1 MSQEIQCLTGYTR
14 THRNASVFHQLFD
27 VIDDSRR
34 AFFLEQVSAGAGLQ
48 GALDAVVA
56 VKGGQR
62 DDPDAGGNPGQ
73 LLGGPDAVHDG
84 HEHVEDDDARR
95 RMIDQVRDE
104 LLIGPDELKLL
115 IRSALT
121 QEQETDYWF
130 ERVVELGD
138 DKGEFLAQL
147 MRERLGVPVYVD
159 NDANVACY
167 GEFWLGA
174 GRNVDSMVLLTLGTG
189 VGGGIVVMG
198 QLLRGPDGTAG
209 EIGHLCVKRDGRQ
222 CNCGAKGCLEQYAS
236 VSGMLKTARK
246 RIEQGGLDTA
256 LIRMCGGN
264 LDNLTGKMVSDAV
277 EQGDTFAKW
286 VMEETGRWLG
296 TGIGSIINLLN
307 PEMVVLGGGMIGAG
321 DVLFNPVRETARAQS
336 FDVPGK
342 RAEIIPAA
350 LGGDAGVIG
359 AAGCALN
366 RVEQDARR
374 GK

>member
-1 MSQEIQCLTGYTR
+1 MVEGVDAALQ
-14 THRNASVFHQLFD
+14 AAKV
-27 VIDDSRR
+27 RR
-34 AFFLEQVSAGAGLQ
+34 ADVLAAGIGAPGPMNWQTGVVFAPPNLPAGKTFP
-48 GALDAVVA
+48 GPAL
-56 VKGGQR
+56 
-62 DDPDAGGNPGQ
+62 
-73 LLGGPDAVHDG
+73 
-84 HEHVEDDDARR
+84 
-95 RMIDQVRDE
+95 
-104 LLIGPDELKLL
+104 
-115 IRSALT
+115 
-121 QEQETDYWF
+121 
-130 ERVVELGD
+130 
-138 DKGEFLAQL
+138 
-147 MRERLGVPVYVD
+147 RERLQIPVYVD

-167 GEFWLGA
+167 GEFWLGV

-189 VGGGIVVMG
+189 VGGGIVLMG

-246 RIEQGGLDTA
+246 RIEQGGLNTF
-256 LIRMCGGN
+256 LLEMCGGD
-264 LDNLTGKMVSDAV
+264 LDSLTGKMISDAV

-350 LGGDAGVIG
+350 LGGDAGVIS

-374 GK
+374 GSDTAMILTVTPNPCVDKTVFIDTLTVGTFMRSGKCTCIPGGKGTNVSRAVKALGRRTRAWSSSGAIPVATSST

>member
-1 MSQEIQCLTGYTR
+1 MTKAMIG
-14 THRNASVFHQLFD
+14 
-27 VIDDSRR
+27 IDLGGTNVKTAVVSREGEVMGKDSRPTDADQGLEAVLDKMVEGVDAALQAAKVRR
-34 AFFLEQVSAGAGLQ
+34 ADVLAAGI
-48 GALDAVVA
+48 GAPGPMNWQTGVVFA
-56 VKGGQR
+56 
-62 DDPDAGGNPGQ
+62 PPNLPGWKDVP
-73 LLGGPDAVHDG
+73 L
-84 HEHVEDDDARR
+84 AR
-95 RMIDQVRDE
+95 
-104 LLIGPDELKLL
+104 
-115 IRSALT
+115 
-121 QEQETDYWF
+121 
-130 ERVVELGD
+130 
-138 DKGEFLAQL
+138 L
-147 MRERLGVPVYVD
+147 MRERLQIPVYVD

-167 GEFWLGA
+167 GEFWLGV
-174 GRNVDSMVLLTLGTG
+174 GRNVDSMALLTLGTG
-189 VGGGIVVMG
+189 VGGGIVLMG

-246 RIEQGGLDTA
+246 RIEQGGLNTF
-256 LIRMCGGN
+256 LLEMCGGD
-264 LDNLTGKMVSDAV
+264 LDSLTGKMISDAV